1 MHRVYQKDEIS
12 GVPSARPAED
22 FRAVLG
28 DDLIF
33 RAPSIRFG
41 AQPLGMQGPES
52 LAGPLATRGGG
63 PVH

>member
-1 MHRVYQKDEIS
+1 MHRVYQKDEVS
-12 GVPSARPAED
+12 GVPPAED

-33 RAPSIRFG
+33 RAPSVRFG

-52 LAGPLATRGGG
+52 LAGPLATGGGG
-63 PVH
+63 PPVH